1 MNELQIFKNKNL
13 NLEIRAVKNDDGSI
27 SVNLEDVARG
37 LGFTQIAKSGNEV
50 VRWER
55 VRKYL
60 NEFSVPT
67 CGDDDFIPESV
78 FYLLAMKA
86 SNETAKAFQ
95 IWVATEVLPTLR
107 RTGTYSIQH
116 DPMQA
121 LRLMFEATEQI
132 EARVT
137 QLESVQTISQNEY
150 SEIGTRIQK
159 RINNV
164 IKDEGLI
171 VRGNQRKKLFN
182 EFNHEVLLVGGVKH
196 RNQILKKDYY
206 KILDFINDW
215 QPSRATIIGVLG
227 YEQQDFKF

>member
-1 MNELQIFKNKNL
+1 MNELQEFDFKGLKVRTQNQNDEVWFCLKDVCEI
-13 NLEIRAVKNDDGSI
+13 LEISNSRKVVERLNSKGVTTSDTLTKGGIQKLTYINES
-27 SVNLEDVARG
+27 NLYKVIFQSRKPQAEQ
-37 LGFTQIAKSGNEV
+37 FTE
-50 VRWER
+50 
-55 VRKYL
+55 
-60 NEFSVPT
+60 
-67 CGDDDFIPESV
+67 
-78 FYLLAMKA
+78 
-86 SNETAKAFQ
+86 
-95 IWVATEVLPTLR
+95 WVTSEVLPTLR

-171 VRGNQRKKLFN
+171 VRGNQRRKLFN

>member
-1 MNELQIFKNKNL
+1 MNELQEFDFKGLKVRTQNQNDEVWFCLKDVCKI
-13 NLEIRAVKNDDGSI
+13 LEISNSRKVVERLNPKGVTTSDTLTKGGIQKLTYINES
-27 SVNLEDVARG
+27 NLYKVIFQSRKPQAEQ
-37 LGFTQIAKSGNEV
+37 FTE
-50 VRWER
+50 
-55 VRKYL
+55 
-60 NEFSVPT
+60 
-67 CGDDDFIPESV
+67 
-78 FYLLAMKA
+78 
-86 SNETAKAFQ
+86 
-95 IWVATEVLPTLR
+95 WVTSEVLPTLR

-171 VRGNQRKKLFN
+171 VRGNQRRKLFN

>member
-1 MNELQIFKNKNL
+1 M
-13 NLEIRAVKNDDGSI
+13 
-27 SVNLEDVARG
+27 
-37 LGFTQIAKSGNEV
+37 
-50 VRWER
+50 
-55 VRKYL
+55 
-60 NEFSVPT
+60 
-67 CGDDDFIPESV
+67 
-78 FYLLAMKA
+78 
-86 SNETAKAFQ
+86 
-95 IWVATEVLPTLR
+95 R

-171 VRGNQRKKLFN
+171 VRGNQRRKLFN

>member
-1 MNELQIFKNKNL
+1 MNELQEFDFKGLKVRTQNQNDEVWFCLKDVCKI
-13 NLEIRAVKNDDGSI
+13 LEISNSRKVVERLNSKGVTTSDTLTKGGIQKLTYINES
-27 SVNLEDVARG
+27 NLYKVIFQSRKPQAEQ
-37 LGFTQIAKSGNEV
+37 FTE
-50 VRWER
+50 
-55 VRKYL
+55 
-60 NEFSVPT
+60 
-67 CGDDDFIPESV
+67 
-78 FYLLAMKA
+78 
-86 SNETAKAFQ
+86 
-95 IWVATEVLPTLR
+95 WVTSEVLPTLR

-132 EARVT
+132 EVRVT

-171 VRGNQRKKLFN
+171 VRGNQRRKLFN

>member
-1 MNELQIFKNKNL
+1 MNELQEFDFKGLKVRTQNQNDEVWFCLKDVCKI
-13 NLEIRAVKNDDGSI
+13 LEISNSRKVVERLNSKGVTTSDTLTKGGIQKLTYINES
-27 SVNLEDVARG
+27 NLYKVIFQSRKPQAEQ
-37 LGFTQIAKSGNEV
+37 FTE
-50 VRWER
+50 
-55 VRKYL
+55 
-60 NEFSVPT
+60 
-67 CGDDDFIPESV
+67 
-78 FYLLAMKA
+78 
-86 SNETAKAFQ
+86 
-95 IWVATEVLPTLR
+95 WVTSEVLPTLW

-171 VRGNQRKKLFN
+171 VRGNQRRKLFN

>member
-1 MNELQIFKNKNL
+1 MNELQEFDFKGLKVRTQNQNDEVWFCLKDVCKI
-13 NLEIRAVKNDDGSI
+13 LEISNSRKVVERLNSKGVTTSDTLTKGGIQKLTYINES
-27 SVNLEDVARG
+27 NLYKVIFQSRKPQAEQ
-37 LGFTQIAKSGNEV
+37 FTE
-50 VRWER
+50 
-55 VRKYL
+55 
-60 NEFSVPT
+60 
-67 CGDDDFIPESV
+67 
-78 FYLLAMKA
+78 
-86 SNETAKAFQ
+86 
-95 IWVATEVLPTLR
+95 WVTSEVLPTLR

-171 VRGNQRKKLFN
+171 VRGNQRRKLFN

>member
-1 MNELQIFKNKNL
+1 MNELQEFDFKGLKVRTQNQNDEVWFCLKDVCKI
-13 NLEIRAVKNDDGSI
+13 LEISNSRKVVERLNSKGVTTSDTLTKGGIQKLTYINES
-27 SVNLEDVARG
+27 NLYKVIFQSRKPQAEQ
-37 LGFTQIAKSGNEV
+37 FTE
-50 VRWER
+50 
-55 VRKYL
+55 
-60 NEFSVPT
+60 
-67 CGDDDFIPESV
+67 
-78 FYLLAMKA
+78 
-86 SNETAKAFQ
+86 
-95 IWVATEVLPTLR
+95 WVTSEVLPTLR

-164 IKDEGLI
+164 VKDEGLI
-171 VRGNQRKKLFN
+171 VRGNQRRKLFN

>member
-1 MNELQIFKNKNL
+1 MNELQEFDFKGLKVRTQNQNDEVWFCLKDVCKILEISNSRKVVERL
-13 NLEIRAVKNDDGSI
+13 NLKGVTTSDTLTKGGIQKLTYINES
-27 SVNLEDVARG
+27 NLYKVIFQSRKPQAEQ
-37 LGFTQIAKSGNEV
+37 FTE
-50 VRWER
+50 
-55 VRKYL
+55 
-60 NEFSVPT
+60 
-67 CGDDDFIPESV
+67 
-78 FYLLAMKA
+78 
-86 SNETAKAFQ
+86 
-95 IWVATEVLPTLR
+95 WVTSEVLPTLR

-171 VRGNQRKKLFN
+171 VRGNQRRKLFN

>member
-1 MNELQIFKNKNL
+1 MNELQEFDFKGLKVRTQNQNDEVWFCLKDVCKI
-13 NLEIRAVKNDDGSI
+13 LEISNSRKVVERLNPKGVTTSDTLTKGGIQKLTYINES
-27 SVNLEDVARG
+27 NLYKVIFQSRKPQAEQ
-37 LGFTQIAKSGNEV
+37 FTE
-50 VRWER
+50 
-55 VRKYL
+55 
-60 NEFSVPT
+60 
-67 CGDDDFIPESV
+67 
-78 FYLLAMKA
+78 
-86 SNETAKAFQ
+86 
-95 IWVATEVLPTLR
+95 WVTSEVLPTLR

-116 DPMQA
+116 DPMQV

-132 EARVT
+132 EARLT

-171 VRGNQRKKLFN
+171 VRGNQRRKLFN

>member
-1 MNELQIFKNKNL
+1 MNELQEFDFKGLKVRTQNQNDEVWFCLKDVCKI
-13 NLEIRAVKNDDGSI
+13 LEISNSRKVVERLNSKGVTTSDTLTKGGIQKLTYINES
-27 SVNLEDVARG
+27 NLYKVIFQSRKPQAEQ
-37 LGFTQIAKSGNEV
+37 FTE
-50 VRWER
+50 
-55 VRKYL
+55 
-60 NEFSVPT
+60 
-67 CGDDDFIPESV
+67 
-78 FYLLAMKA
+78 
-86 SNETAKAFQ
+86 
-95 IWVATEVLPTLR
+95 WVTSEVLPTLR

-171 VRGNQRKKLFN
+171 VRGNQRRKLFN

-215 QPSRATIIGVLG
+215 QPSRATIIGVVG

>member
-1 MNELQIFKNKNL
+1 MNELQEFDFKGLKVRTQNQNDEVWFCLKDVCKI
-13 NLEIRAVKNDDGSI
+13 LEISNSRKVVERLNPKGVTTSDTLTKGGIKKLTYINES
-27 SVNLEDVARG
+27 NLYKVIFQSRKPQAEQ
-37 LGFTQIAKSGNEV
+37 FTE
-50 VRWER
+50 
-55 VRKYL
+55 
-60 NEFSVPT
+60 
-67 CGDDDFIPESV
+67 
-78 FYLLAMKA
+78 
-86 SNETAKAFQ
+86 
-95 IWVATEVLPTLR
+95 WVTSEVLPTLR

-171 VRGNQRKKLFN
+171 VRGNQRRKLFN

>member
-1 MNELQIFKNKNL
+1 MNELQEFDFKGLKVRTQNQNDEVWFCLKDVCKI
-13 NLEIRAVKNDDGSI
+13 LEISNSRKVVERLNSKGVTTSDTLTKGGIQKLTYINES
-27 SVNLEDVARG
+27 NLYKVIFQSRKPQAEQ
-37 LGFTQIAKSGNEV
+37 FTE
-50 VRWER
+50 
-55 VRKYL
+55 
-60 NEFSVPT
+60 
-67 CGDDDFIPESV
+67 
-78 FYLLAMKA
+78 
-86 SNETAKAFQ
+86 
-95 IWVATEVLPTLR
+95 WVTSEVLPTLR

-121 LRLMFEATEQI
+121 LRLMVEATEQI

-171 VRGNQRKKLFN
+171 VRGNQRRKLFN

>member
-1 MNELQIFKNKNL
+1 MNELQEFDFKGLKVRTQNQNDEVWFCLKDVCKI
-13 NLEIRAVKNDDGSI
+13 LEISNSRKVVERLNPKEVTTSDTLTKGGIQKLTYINES
-27 SVNLEDVARG
+27 NLYKVIFQSRKPQAEQ
-37 LGFTQIAKSGNEV
+37 FTE
-50 VRWER
+50 
-55 VRKYL
+55 
-60 NEFSVPT
+60 
-67 CGDDDFIPESV
+67 
-78 FYLLAMKA
+78 
-86 SNETAKAFQ
+86 
-95 IWVATEVLPTLR
+95 WVTSEVLPTLR

-171 VRGNQRKKLFN
+171 VRGNQRRKLFN

>member
-1 MNELQIFKNKNL
+1 MNELQEFDFKGLKVKTQNQNDEVWFCLKDVCKI
-13 NLEIRAVKNDDGSI
+13 LEISNSRKVVERLNSKGVTTSDTLTKGGIQKLTYINES
-27 SVNLEDVARG
+27 NLYKVIFQSRKPQAEQ
-37 LGFTQIAKSGNEV
+37 FTE
-50 VRWER
+50 
-55 VRKYL
+55 
-60 NEFSVPT
+60 
-67 CGDDDFIPESV
+67 
-78 FYLLAMKA
+78 
-86 SNETAKAFQ
+86 
-95 IWVATEVLPTLR
+95 WVTSEVLPTLR

-164 IKDEGLI
+164 IKDEELI
-171 VRGNQRKKLFN
+171 VRGNQRRKLFN

>member
-1 MNELQIFKNKNL
+1 MNELQEFDFKGLKVRTQNQNDEVWFCLKDVCKI
-13 NLEIRAVKNDDGSI
+13 LEISNSRKVVERLNPKGVTTSDTLTKGGIQKLTYINES
-27 SVNLEDVARG
+27 NLYKVIFQSRKPQAEQ
-37 LGFTQIAKSGNEV
+37 FTE
-50 VRWER
+50 
-55 VRKYL
+55 
-60 NEFSVPT
+60 
-67 CGDDDFIPESV
+67 
-78 FYLLAMKA
+78 
-86 SNETAKAFQ
+86 
-95 IWVATEVLPTLR
+95 WVTSEVLPTLR
-107 RTGTYSIQH
+107 RTGKYSIQH

-171 VRGNQRKKLFN
+171 VRGNQRRKLFN

>member
-1 MNELQIFKNKNL
+1 MNELQEFDFKGLKVRTQNQNDEVWFCLKDVCKI
-13 NLEIRAVKNDDGSI
+13 LEISNSRKVVERLNPKGVTTSDTLTKGGIQKLTYINES
-27 SVNLEDVARG
+27 NLYKVIFQSRKPQAEQ
-37 LGFTQIAKSGNEV
+37 FTE
-50 VRWER
+50 
-55 VRKYL
+55 
-60 NEFSVPT
+60 
-67 CGDDDFIPESV
+67 
-78 FYLLAMKA
+78 
-86 SNETAKAFQ
+86 
-95 IWVATEVLPTLR
+95 WVTSEVLPTLR

-171 VRGNQRKKLFN
+171 VRGNQRRKLFN
-182 EFNHEVLLVGGVKH
+182 EFNHEILLVGGVKH

>member
-1 MNELQIFKNKNL
+1 MNELQEFDFKGLKVRTQNQNDEVWFCLKDVCKI
-13 NLEIRAVKNDDGSI
+13 LEISNSRKVVERLKSKGVTTSDTLTKGGIQKLTYINES
-27 SVNLEDVARG
+27 NLYKVIFQSRKPQAEQ
-37 LGFTQIAKSGNEV
+37 FTE
-50 VRWER
+50 
-55 VRKYL
+55 
-60 NEFSVPT
+60 
-67 CGDDDFIPESV
+67 
-78 FYLLAMKA
+78 
-86 SNETAKAFQ
+86 
-95 IWVATEVLPTLR
+95 WVTSEVLPTLR

-171 VRGNQRKKLFN
+171 VRGNQRRKLFN

>member
-171 VRGNQRKKLFN
+171 VRGNQRRKLFN

-196 RNQILKKDYY
+196 RNQFLKKDYY

>member
-1 MNELQIFKNKNL
+1 MNELQEFDFKGLKVRTQNQNDEVWFCLKDVCKI
-13 NLEIRAVKNDDGSI
+13 LEISNSRKVVERLNSKGVTTSDTLTKGGIQKLTYINES
-27 SVNLEDVARG
+27 NLYKVIFQSRKPQAEQ
-37 LGFTQIAKSGNEV
+37 FTE
-50 VRWER
+50 
-55 VRKYL
+55 
-60 NEFSVPT
+60 
-67 CGDDDFIPESV
+67 
-78 FYLLAMKA
+78 
-86 SNETAKAFQ
+86 
-95 IWVATEVLPTLR
+95 WVTSEVLPTLR

-171 VRGNQRKKLFN
+171 VRGNQRRKLFN
-182 EFNHEVLLVGGVKH
+182 EEVLLVGGVKH

>member
-1 MNELQIFKNKNL
+1 MNELQEFDFKGLKVRTQNQNDEVWFCLKDVCKI
-13 NLEIRAVKNDDGSI
+13 LEISNSRKVVERLNPKGVTTSDTLTKGGIQKLTYINES
-27 SVNLEDVARG
+27 NLYKVIFQSRKPQAEQ
-37 LGFTQIAKSGNEV
+37 FTE
-50 VRWER
+50 
-55 VRKYL
+55 
-60 NEFSVPT
+60 
-67 CGDDDFIPESV
+67 
-78 FYLLAMKA
+78 
-86 SNETAKAFQ
+86 
-95 IWVATEVLPTLR
+95 WVTSEVLPTLR

-116 DPMQA
+116 NPMQA

-171 VRGNQRKKLFN
+171 VRGNQRRKLFN

>member
-1 MNELQIFKNKNL
+1 MNELKIFKNEEFGEVRSL
-13 NLEIRAVKNDDGSI
+13 
-27 SVNLEDVARG
+27 SVDSDPWFVGKDVARALGYGEGKSLNNAIARHVDEEDKGVTEMVTPGGKQNVIIINESG
-37 LGFTQIAKSGNEV
+37 LYSLVLSSK
-50 VRWER
+50 
-55 VRKYL
+55 L
-60 NEFSVPT
+60 P
-67 CGDDDFIPESV
+67 
-78 FYLLAMKA
+78 
-86 SNETAKAFQ
+86 TAKKFKR
-95 IWVATEVLPTLR
+95 WVTSEVLPTLR

-171 VRGNQRKKLFN
+171 VRGNQRRKLFN

-227 YEQQDFKF
+227 YEQQAF

>member
-1 MNELQIFKNKNL
+1 MNELQEFDFKGLKVRTQNQNDEVWFCLKDVCKI
-13 NLEIRAVKNDDGSI
+13 LEISNSRKVVERLNPKGVTTSDTLTKGGIQKLTYINES
-27 SVNLEDVARG
+27 NLYKVI
-37 LGFTQIAKSGNEV
+37 FQS
-50 VRWER
+50 
-55 VRKYL
+55 RKPQA
-60 NEFSVPT
+60 EQ
-67 CGDDDFIPESV
+67 FIE
-78 FYLLAMKA
+78 
-86 SNETAKAFQ
+86 
-95 IWVATEVLPTLR
+95 WVTSEVLPTLR

-171 VRGNQRKKLFN
+171 VRGNQRRKLFN

>member
-1 MNELQIFKNKNL
+1 MNELQEFDFKGLKVRTQNQNDEVWFCLKDVCKI
-13 NLEIRAVKNDDGSI
+13 LEISNSRKVVERLNSKGVTTSDTLTKGGIQKLTYINES
-27 SVNLEDVARG
+27 NLYKVIFQSRKPQAEQ
-37 LGFTQIAKSGNEV
+37 FTE
-50 VRWER
+50 
-55 VRKYL
+55 
-60 NEFSVPT
+60 
-67 CGDDDFIPESV
+67 
-78 FYLLAMKA
+78 
-86 SNETAKAFQ
+86 
-95 IWVATEVLPTLR
+95 WVTSEVLPTLR
-107 RTGTYSIQH
+107 RSGTYSIQH

-171 VRGNQRKKLFN
+171 VRGNQRRKLFN

>member
-1 MNELQIFKNKNL
+1 MNELQEFDFKGLKVRTQNQNDEVWFCLKDVCKI
-13 NLEIRAVKNDDGSI
+13 LEISNSRKVVERLNPKGVTTSDTLTKGGIQKLTYINES
-27 SVNLEDVARG
+27 NLYKVIFQSRKPQAEQ
-37 LGFTQIAKSGNEV
+37 FTE
-50 VRWER
+50 
-55 VRKYL
+55 
-60 NEFSVPT
+60 
-67 CGDDDFIPESV
+67 
-78 FYLLAMKA
+78 
-86 SNETAKAFQ
+86 
-95 IWVATEVLPTLR
+95 WVTSEVLPTLR

-116 DPMQA
+116 GPMQA

-171 VRGNQRKKLFN
+171 VRGNQRRKLFN

>member
-1 MNELQIFKNKNL
+1 MNELQEFDFKGLKVRTQNQNDEVWFCLKDVCKI
-13 NLEIRAVKNDDGSI
+13 LEISNSRKVVERLNSKGVTTSDTLTKGGIQKLTYINES
-27 SVNLEDVARG
+27 NLYKVIFQSRKRQAEQ
-37 LGFTQIAKSGNEV
+37 FTE
-50 VRWER
+50 
-55 VRKYL
+55 
-60 NEFSVPT
+60 
-67 CGDDDFIPESV
+67 
-78 FYLLAMKA
+78 
-86 SNETAKAFQ
+86 
-95 IWVATEVLPTLR
+95 WVTSEVLPTLR
-107 RTGTYSIQH
+107 RSGTYSIQH

-171 VRGNQRKKLFN
+171 VRGNQRRKLFN

-227 YEQQDFKF
+227 YGQQDFKF